1 MIKDKKITKNK
12 IREHLNGKVILITG
26 GTGSFGN
33 SVVEKLEEFS
43 PKEIRIF
50 SRDEKKQFDMRN
62 KYNAKHIKFIVGDVR
77 DKYSVRRAMEGVD
90 YVFHAA
96 ALKQVPS
103 CEFFPMEAVKTNIIG
118 AHNVL
123 EEAITHKVKR
133 VVILSTDKAV
143 YPINAMGMSKAL
155 MEKTMV
161 ATARTLNKEKSNST
175 TLCGVRYGNVLYSR
189 GSVLPY
195 FVEQLKHN
203 KVLTV
208 TNFDMTRFLLPL
220 REAVNLVLYALAFG
234 ENGDMYIRKS
244 PACTLET
251 LAEAITRIFNY
262 SKGYKAVGIRAGE
275 KMHET
280 LLAREELI
288 RAVDQG
294 DYYRIPPESQD
305 LDYNKYFF
313 QGDKIKM
320 DQIEAYTSE
329 NTERLDVD
337 STIKLLLTLPEIQEE
352 FKLFATENNQT
363 G

>member
-1 MIKDKKITKNK
+1 
-12 IREHLNGKVILITG
+12 
-26 GTGSFGN
+26 
-33 SVVEKLEEFS
+33 
-43 PKEIRIF
+43 
-50 SRDEKKQFDMRN
+50 
-62 KYNAKHIKFIVGDVR
+62 
-77 DKYSVRRAMEGVD
+77 
-90 YVFHAA
+90 
-96 ALKQVPS
+96 
-103 CEFFPMEAVKTNIIG
+103 MEAVKTNIVG
-118 AHNVL
+118 AQNVL
-123 EEAITHKVKR
+123 EEAISSKVKR

-155 MEKTMV
+155 MEKTMI
-161 ATARTLNKEKSNST
+161 ATSRTLNKEKSNQT
-175 TLCGVRYGNVLYSR
+175 VLCGVRYGNVLYSR

-195 FVEQLKHN
+195 FIEQLKSG

-208 TNFDMTRFLLPL
+208 TNFEMTRFLLPL
-220 REAVNLVLYALAFG
+220 KQAVDLVLYALAFG

-251 LAEAITRIFNY
+251 LAEAVTKIFEH
-262 SKGYKAVGIRAGE
+262 SKGYKEVGIRAGE

-313 QGDKIKM
+313 QGNKVKI
-320 DQIEAYTSE
+320 DQIESYTSE

-337 STIKLLLTLPEIQEE
+337 GTIKLLLTLPEIQEE
-352 FKLFATENNQT
+352 LKNHIAPKTNGKTGNISKFKTLEGRLKVFGTKSVD
-363 G
+363 